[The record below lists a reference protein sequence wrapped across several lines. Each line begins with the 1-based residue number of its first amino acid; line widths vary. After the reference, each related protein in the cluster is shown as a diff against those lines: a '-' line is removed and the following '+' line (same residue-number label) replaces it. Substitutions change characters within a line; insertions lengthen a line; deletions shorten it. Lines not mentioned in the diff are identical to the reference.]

1 MNKEELREKVLSLA
15 REAAEVAGVLVDEVE
30 ILGHPGNMTVRV
42 IIDSEQG
49 ITIDDCERVS
59 RQLEALLDIEDPI
72 EGSYNL
78 EVSSPGLDRPL
89 RRLEDFIRFKG
100 RLARVITRQRIDNQ
114 TFFVGRIED
123 VREDGQIVLRLKKGT
138 VSIPY
143 SEISK
148 ARLEIEI

>member
-1 MNKEELREKVLSLA
+1 MNKEALREKILA
-15 REAAEVAGVLVDEVE
+15 LAQEAADIAGVEVDAVE

-72 EGSYNL
+72 DGSYNL

-89 RRLEDFIRFKG
+89 RKLDDFIRFKG
-100 RLARVITRQRIDNQ
+100 KLARVITRERIDNQ
-114 TFFVGRIED
+114 TFFIGRIEEVQDD
-123 VREDGQIVLRLKKGT
+123 VVVLGLKKKT

-143 SEISK
+143 TLISK

>member
-1 MNKEELREKVLSLA
+1 MNREDLRKKVLALA
-15 REAAEVAGVLVDEVE
+15 EEAADVAGVEVDDVE
-30 ILGHPGNMTVRV
+30 ILGHPGNMIVRV

-49 ITIDDCERVS
+49 ISIDDCERVS

-89 RRLEDFIRFKG
+89 RKIEDFIRFKG

-114 TFFVGRIED
+114 TFFVGRIEEVQD
-123 VREDGQIVLRLKKGT
+123 DIVLLRLKNRS

-143 SEISK
+143 ALISK

>member
-1 MNKEELREKVLSLA
+1 MNKEEIREKVLSLA

>member
-1 MNKEELREKVLSLA
+1 MNKEELRKKVLELA
-15 REAAEVAGVLVDEVE
+15 EEASEVAGVQVDDVE

-49 ITIDDCERVS
+49 ITIEDCERVS

-89 RRLEDFIRFKG
+89 RKIEDFVRFRG
-100 RLARVITRQRIDNQ
+100 RLARVITKERIENQ

-123 VREDGQIVLRLKKGT
+123 VQEGEVVVLKLKNGY

-143 SEISK
+143 NVISK

>member
-1 MNKEELREKVLSLA
+1 M
-15 REAAEVAGVLVDEVE
+15 
-30 ILGHPGNMTVRV
+30 
-42 IIDSEQG
+42 
-49 ITIDDCERVS
+49 S

-89 RRLEDFIRFKG
+89 RKIEDFIRFKG

-114 TFFVGRIED
+114 TFFVGRIEEVQD
-123 VREDGQIVLRLKKGT
+123 DIVLLRLKNRS

-143 SEISK
+143 ALISK

>member
-1 MNKEELREKVLSLA
+1 MNREELRKKVLALA
-15 REAAEVAGVLVDEVE
+15 EEAAEVAGVEVDDVE

-89 RRLEDFIRFKG
+89 RKIEDFVRFKG
-100 RLARVITRQRIDNQ
+100 RLARVITKERIDNQ

-123 VREDGQIVLRLKKGT
+123 VEDGDVVVLKLKKKT
-138 VSIPY
+138 LNIPFRL
-143 SEISK
+143 ISK

>member
-1 MNKEELREKVLSLA
+1 MNKEELRKKVLALA
-15 REAAEVAGVLVDEVE
+15 EEAADVAGVQVDDVE
-30 ILGHPGNMTVRV
+30 ILGHPGNMIVRV

-49 ITIDDCERVS
+49 ISIDDCERVS

-89 RRLEDFIRFKG
+89 RKIEDFIRFKG

-123 VREDGQIVLRLKKGT
+123 VQNDVVLLRLKNKR

-143 SEISK
+143 ALISK